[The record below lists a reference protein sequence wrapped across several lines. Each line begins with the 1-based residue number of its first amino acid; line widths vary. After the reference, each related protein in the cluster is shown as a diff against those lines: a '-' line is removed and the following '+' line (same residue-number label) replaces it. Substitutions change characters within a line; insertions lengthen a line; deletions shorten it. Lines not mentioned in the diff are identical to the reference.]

1 MLSKN
6 HPSFISMFG
15 VNFLGEKLT
24 QEEISPVVL
33 SERCF
38 GKFVLNLLSKRG
50 PWISI
55 TVNA

>member
-1 MLSKN
+1 MLSEN
-6 HPSFISMFG
+6 HPSFISKFG
-15 VNFLGEKLT
+15 VNYLEEKLT
-24 QEEISPVVL
+24 QEEISPLVL

-38 GKFVLNLLSKRG
+38 GKFVLNRLSKRG